1 MEQFET
7 ILVSSLRLF
16 ANNNDIYIASL
27 LERSKAMFRYIVQ
40 RLVAMA
46 ITLFLIISISFFII
60 HSMPGS
66 IVDDPMLPEDVK
78 LAIEDKYHLNDP
90 LPVQYGYFLKDFLS
104 FDFGTSIKV
113 QPRVP
118 VFDIIKDKLPV
129 TLQVNIFS
137 LIFTIPVGITLGIIA
152 ALKKNTMVDHII
164 SIMVIFFISV
174 PSFVFAALLQY
185 FVAFKWNL
193 APILLSPE
201 PTLTWTKFK
210 SMILPVLALSFGG
223 IATITRYMRSELC
236 EALNSEYM
244 LLAKTK
250 GLTQVQATVKHAI
263 RNSFIP
269 LANVIIPMFFGILGG
284 AMVIENIFGIPGL
297 GRLTVSSIN
306 ALDHP
311 LTIATLFFYS
321 LIGLISILVVDLS
334 YGIIDP
340 RIRIG
345 GRK

>member
-1 MEQFET
+1 M
-7 ILVSSLRLF
+7 L
-16 ANNNDIYIASL
+16 
-27 LERSKAMFRYIVQ
+27 RYIVQ
-40 RLVAMA
+40 RLIAMA
-46 ITLFLIISISFFII
+46 ITLFIIISISFFII

-104 FDFGTSIKV
+104 FNFGTSIKV
-113 QPRVP
+113 QPRVS
-118 VFDIIKDKLPV
+118 VFDIIKAKLPI

-137 LIFTIPVGITLGIIA
+137 LILTVPVGIILGIVA
-152 ALKKNTMVDHII
+152 ALKKNRAADHII
-164 SIMVIFFISV
+164 SIMVILFISV

-185 FVAFKWNL
+185 FVAFKWGL
-193 APILLSPE
+193 APILLSTDA
-201 PTLTWTKFK
+201 TLTWTKFK

-223 IATITRYMRSELC
+223 IATITRYMRAELC

-250 GLTQVQATVKHAI
+250 GLSQVQATVRHAI

-269 LANVIIPMFFGILGG
+269 LANIIIPMFFSILGG
-284 AMVIENIFGIPGL
+284 SMVIENIFGIPGL
-297 GRLTVSSIN
+297 GQLSVSSIN

-321 LIGLISILVVDLS
+321 LISLLSILVVDLS

>member
-1 MEQFET
+1 MA
-7 ILVSSLRLF
+7 R
-16 ANNNDIYIASL
+16 YIA
-27 LERSKAMFRYIVQ
+27 Q
-40 RLVAMA
+40 RLIAMA

-78 LAIEDKYHLNDP
+78 LAIENKYHLNDP

-104 FDFGTSIKV
+104 FEFGTSIKV

-118 VFDIIKDKLPV
+118 VFDIIKAKLPV

-137 LIFTIPVGITLGIIA
+137 LILTIPIGITLGIIA
-152 ALKKNTMVDHII
+152 ALKKNTMADHII

-185 FVAFKWNL
+185 FVAFKWGW
-193 APILLSPE
+193 APILLSAE
-201 PTLTWTKFK
+201 QTLTWAKFK
-210 SMILPVLALSFGG
+210 SMILPILALSFGG

-250 GLTQVQATVKHAI
+250 GLSQVQATVRHAI

-269 LANVIIPMFFGILGG
+269 LANIIIPMFFGILGG

-297 GRLTVSSIN
+297 GQLSVNSIN

-321 LIGLISILVVDLS
+321 LIGLVTILVVDLS

>member
-1 MEQFET
+1 M
-7 ILVSSLRLF
+7 L
-16 ANNNDIYIASL
+16 
-27 LERSKAMFRYIVQ
+27 RYIVQ
-40 RLVAMA
+40 RLIAMA
-46 ITLFLIISISFFII
+46 ITLFIIISISFFII

-104 FDFGTSIKV
+104 FNFGTSIKV
-113 QPRVP
+113 QPRVS
-118 VFDIIKDKLPV
+118 VFDIIKAKLPI

-137 LIFTIPVGITLGIIA
+137 LILTVPVGIILGIIA
-152 ALKKNTMVDHII
+152 ALKKNRAADHII
-164 SIMVIFFISV
+164 SIMVILFISV

-185 FVAFKWNL
+185 FVAFKWGL
-193 APILLSPE
+193 APILLSTDA
-201 PTLTWTKFK
+201 TLTWTKFK

-223 IATITRYMRSELC
+223 IATITRYMRAELC

-250 GLTQVQATVKHAI
+250 GLSQVQATVRHAI

-269 LANVIIPMFFGILGG
+269 LANIIIPMFFSILGG
-284 AMVIENIFGIPGL
+284 SMVIENIFGIPGL
-297 GRLTVSSIN
+297 GQLSVSSIN

-321 LIGLISILVVDLS
+321 LISLLSILVVDLS